1 MSDGHFNRSLLPA
14 GDFQSGLRAGR
25 ARMRT
30 RAEEAFLM
38 AVTAAFPEASEEE
51 KAAAIGLFR
60 KHLSAE
66 D

>member
-25 ARMRT
+25 ARTCT
-30 RAEEAFLM
+30 RAEEAFIM
-38 AVTAAFPEASEEE
+38 AVTAAFPEASEDE
-51 KAAAIGLFR
+51 KAKAIGLFR
-60 KHLSAE
+60 KHLLEE